1 MVLWKKLR
9 FYGTKTMVLHVLVY
23 LKLRNFDCEEKNI
36 DYQKMWNFKLQ
47 WEKTLII

>member
-23 LKLRNFDCEEKNI
+23 LKLRNFDLRRKK
-36 DYQKMWNFKLQ
+36 YRLP
-47 WEKTLII
+47 KTVDL